1 MDVKICKIC
10 NLSYNLDEFY
20 NKKESSDGKHIYC
33 KTCMKQEKKQ
43 YYNQTKQVRSQYYK
57 QYREENKE
65 YFNTYCHNHYHSNKD
80 LYREWNRNQYNNNI
94 EYKIKHIVSSRIH
107 QSIKTFNDLK
117 QNKTIE
123 YLGCS
128 IGEYIT
134 YIESQFTPEMTW
146 ENQGTYWEIDHIK
159 PIDKFN
165 LTNPDELFECFH
177 YLNTQP
183 LYWKDNREKSNKF

>member
-1 MDVKICKIC
+1 MC

-43 YYNQTKQVRSQYYK
+43 YYNQTKHSRSQYYK

-65 YFNTYCHNHYHSNKD
+65 YFNTYCYTHYHSNKD

-94 EYKIKHIVSSRIH
+94 EYKIKHIVSSRLH
-107 QSIKTFNDLK
+107 KALKTYNELK

-128 IGEYIT
+128 IGEYMI
-134 YIESQFTPEMTW
+134 YLESLFTPEMTW
-146 ENQGTYWEIDHIK
+146 ENQGIYWEIDHIK
-159 PIDKFN
+159 PISKFN

-183 LYWKDNREKSNKF
+183 LYWEDNREKSNKF

>member
-1 MDVKICKIC
+1 MKICKQC
-10 NLSYNLDEFY
+10 NQEKPIIDFS
-20 NKKESSDGKHIYC
+20 NKKDEKDEKHRYC
-33 KTCMKQEKKQ
+33 KPCMKIQNDNWYQNNKI
-43 YYNQTKQVRSQYYK
+43 NRTQYYK

-80 LYREWNRNQYNNNI
+80 LYREWNRNQYSNNI
-94 EYKIKHIVSSRIH
+94 EYKIKHIVSSRL
-107 QSIKTFNDLK
+107 QKALKTFNDLK

-128 IGEYIT
+128 IEEYMI
-134 YIESQFTPEMTW
+134 YLESKFTPEMTW

-183 LYWKDNREKSNKF
+183 LHWKDNREKSNKF

>member
-1 MDVKICKIC
+1 MKICKQC
-10 NLSYNLDEFY
+10 NQEKPTIDFS
-20 NKKESSDGKHIYC
+20 NKKDEKDGKHRYC
-33 KTCMKQEKKQ
+33 KSCMKIKNDTW
-43 YYNQTKQVRSQYYK
+43 YHNTKNDRLKYYK

-65 YFNTYCHNHYHSNKD
+65 YYRKYCHSHYHSNKD

-94 EYKIKHIVSSRIH
+94 EYKIKHIVSSRIGH
-107 QSIKTFNDLK
+107 ALKTFNDLK

-128 IGEYIT
+128 IGEYMV
-134 YIESQFTPEMTW
+134 YLESKFTSDMTW

-183 LYWKDNREKSNKF
+183 LYWKYNREKSNKF